1 MTLIRTYGEDEEIA
15 ITFNATEVR
24 RATRSASAFDPT
36 RARPPPPRDRIR
48 RRDAVPPST
57 LNETRPSRPRSP
69 LSQDPYD
76 EDDGLLPVEGE
87 LEEDEEEDITI
98 HFLVSVS
105 KGDGREALEF
115 SCATDGETVEVR
127 NVRYESLGSD
137 DEDDMGSY
145 MSSYPGPNYDE
156 LDESVQEEFHK
167 YLEARGVDS
176 GLANYIRRCTAMT
189 RRNTPGGSKT
199 SATSSAPSE
208 RAGAG
213 FRPSRRA
220 RVVTYLN
227 RARRYITIA
236 RHRAWVGIRSASFG
250 SARTARR
257 LLRDVSTPPALVA
270 SHATQLVPKI

>member
-1 MTLIRTYGEDEEIA
+1 MLGEELEHERTTYVPSEVVSRGPPQPFEIIESDGDCEVTLIRTYGEDEEIA

-176 GLANYIRRCTAMT
+176 SLANYIMEVHIDKEQKEYT
-189 RRNTPGGSKT
+189 RWLENVGNFV
-199 SATSSAPSE
+199 
-208 RAGAG
+208 RA
-213 FRPSRRA
+213 
-220 RVVTYLN
+220 
-227 RARRYITIA
+227 
-236 RHRAWVGIRSASFG
+236 
-250 SARTARR
+250 
-257 LLRDVSTPPALVA
+257 
-270 SHATQLVPKI
+270 K